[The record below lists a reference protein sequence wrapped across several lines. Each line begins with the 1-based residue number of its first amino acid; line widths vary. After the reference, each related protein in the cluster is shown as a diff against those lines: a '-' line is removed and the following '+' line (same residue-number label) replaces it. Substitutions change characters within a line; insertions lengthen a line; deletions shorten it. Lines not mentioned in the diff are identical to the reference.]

1 MINKSMEKA
10 FVINTSDN
18 AEIHGFLHSSSNQ
31 SRPMV
36 VLVHGLTGHM
46 DEYIHVRLARLLCKE
61 GFSVIRFNQYGDEP
75 RARRFHDST
84 IRKHVSDT
92 KDVLAYA
99 IAEGYSSIVLAGHSL
114 GSPVAI
120 AAVGDSVSGLI
131 LIDPTGRP
139 MDRIKEWQTYD
150 AEHKISY
157 LDWSRRTIL
166 GERWIE
172 DAKSFPDSYL
182 QFASVVCP
190 VQIIAAERADQMKY
204 CERYREVHPDHPVIQ
219 VVPNATH
226 CFPEEGAAEVL
237 GSVISKWITSNIN
250 GSRS

>member
-1 MINKSMEKA
+1 MEEA

-18 AEIHGFLHSSSNQ
+18 AEIHGFLHPSSDQ

-46 DEYIHVRLARLLCKE
+46 DEYIHVRLARLLSKE

-75 RARRFHDST
+75 RARRFYNST

-92 KDVLAYA
+92 KDVVAYA
-99 IAEGYSSIVLAGHSL
+99 IKEGYSTIVLAGHSL

-120 AAVGDSVSGLI
+120 AAAGDSVSGLV
-131 LIDPTGRP
+131 LIDPTGP
-139 MDRIKEWQTYD
+139 PKERIRDWQTYD
-150 AEHKISY
+150 AEHRISY
-157 LDWSRRTIL
+157 LDWSRRIIL
-166 GERWIE
+166 GESWIQ
-172 DAKSFPDSYL
+172 DALSFPDSYL
-182 QFASVVCP
+182 QFASVTCP

-204 CERYREVHPDHPVIQ
+204 CEGYREAHPKHPVIQ

-226 CFPEEGAAEVL
+226 CFPEDGATEML
-237 GSVISKWITSNIN
+237 GSMISKWIASSTN
-250 GSRS
+250 GGLS

>member
-1 MINKSMEKA
+1 MEQA
-10 FVINTSDN
+10 FVINASDN
-18 AEIHGFLHSSSNQ
+18 AEIHGFIHPSSNK
-31 SRPMV
+31 SRPIV

-46 DEYIHVRLARLLCKE
+46 DEYIHLRLARLLSKE

-92 KDVLAYA
+92 KDVLTYA
-99 IAEGYSSIVLAGHSL
+99 IKEGYSTIVLAGHSL

-120 AAVGDSVSGLI
+120 AATGDLVSGLI

-139 MDRIKEWQTYD
+139 MDRIRDWQTYD
-150 AEHKISY
+150 AEHGISY
-157 LDWSRRTIL
+157 LDWSRRIIL

-172 DAKSFPDSYL
+172 GAISFPDSYL
-182 QFASVVCP
+182 QFANVTCP

-204 CERYREVHPDHPVIQ
+204 CECYRQAHPEHPVIQ

-226 CFPEEGAAEVL
+226 CFPEEGATEAL
-237 GSVISKWITSNIN
+237 GSMISKWIASNIN
-250 GSRS
+250 GDRS